1 MNTNDLRWLPCVAP
15 AKDGQNYSRL
25 MVGQFA
31 NATSC
36 LTHKSQANKSV
47 SEQGRARDRK
57 RRCHQ
62 AVSHHKS
69 SNPPIQESAAHVA
82 FASFVPLR
90 LIGRAA
96 RTVKINSVNFVN
108 SVQKNLRHLGVPRAK
123 FVKRNL
129 NKSYSKPN
137 FNPNNSSPFV
147 YMKSSHSPMNPRM
160 FSPQTNWFSFS
171 YTLVK
176 SQIPNTPLFAKRST
190 DSVALLASGALSAR
204 HNFSGG
210 GSPVASAKVDAT
222 TPVPS
227 TDTLR
232 VKKYEWD
239 LTAHPISNYSS
250 IVVVGSFFK
259 KSARVFRRWFFTMAL
274 AESIRQR

>member
-1 MNTNDLRWLPCVAP
+1 
-15 AKDGQNYSRL
+15 

-36 LTHKSQANKSV
+36 LTHKNQANKSV

-57 RRCHQ
+57 WRCHQ

-108 SVQKNLRHLGVPRAK
+108 SVQKNLRLLGVPRAK

-129 NKSYSKPN
+129 NKPYSKPN
-137 FNPNNSSPFV
+137 FNPNNSSLFV
-147 YMKSSHSPMNPRM
+147 YMKSSHSPMNPRT
-160 FSPQTNWFSFS
+160 FSPQTNWFSLS

-176 SQIPNTPLFAKRST
+176 SQIPNTPIFTKRST
-190 DSVALLASGALSAR
+190 GSVVLPPRRPNHRHTPDEKLSKINLR
-204 HNFSGG
+204 K
-210 GSPVASAKVDAT
+210 SAQSADE
-222 TPVPS
+222 
-227 TDTLR
+227 
-232 VKKYEWD
+232 KYEWG
-239 LTAHPISNYSS
+239 LTAHLCGGYSS

-274 AESIRQR
+274 AESINSATLATTLAAVMWPLHAT